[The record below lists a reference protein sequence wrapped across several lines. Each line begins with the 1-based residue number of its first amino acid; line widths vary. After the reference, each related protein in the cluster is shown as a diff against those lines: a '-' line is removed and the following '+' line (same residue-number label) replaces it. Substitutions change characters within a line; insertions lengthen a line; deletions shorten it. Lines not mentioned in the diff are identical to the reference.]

1 MEKLFVDFGMNQKA
15 TGRAKTAGLLAKMK
29 SKLFASATT

>member
-1 MEKLFVDFGMNQKA
+1 MGKLFVDFVMNQKT
-15 TGRAKTAGLLAKMK
+15 TGQAKAAGLLAKMK